1 MISIEGG
8 DGGTWRTI
16 NRHYDSTDGTAAAD
30 SRDVRTIRYG
40 GSWVAEG
47 IGTIVYWNRI
57 VIHSTERTRV
67 TPIRLGGLID
77 LGFGSWEWR

>member
-1 MISIEGG
+1 MISIEDG

-16 NRHYDSTDGTAAAD
+16 NRHYDSTDDTAAAD

-47 IGTIVYWNRI
+47 IGTIVYWNRM
-57 VIHSTERTRV
+57 RV